1 MSLFRGEVYKVYSV
15 SVNPASLNANSSA
28 ETAVTVPCDFT
39 DLILVQVPASLEAGL
54 AYSGVRVSAA
64 NTVQLRLSN
73 VTASPVDGA
82 ARTWTFVVI
91 KVALAG

>member
-1 MSLFRGEVYKVYSV
+1 MSLFKGEVYKKYVV
-15 SVNPASLNANSSA
+15 SVNPASISATASA

-39 DLILVQVPASLEAGL
+39 DLILVQVPASLETGL

-64 NTVQLRLSN
+64 NTVQLRLTN

-82 ARTWTFVVI
+82 ARNWTFIVI
-91 KVALAG
+91 KGALAG